1 MPEKERYGRSKNIQ
15 STAGTASTYRG
26 DEVKASRK
34 AKRTMNALSGIGVGL
49 SALALVATG
58 GAAAPAL
65 TGAGK
70 AGLGLLSLG
79 SGAASLGAS
88 GAAAKKG
95 SIDQYLAS
103 PPGPS
108 RSS

>member
-1 MPEKERYGRSKNIQ
+1 MPEKNRYARSSNMQ
-15 STAGTASTYRG
+15 SASGTASTYRG

-34 AKRTMNALSGIGVGL
+34 AKRTANALTGIGIGL

-79 SGAASLGAS
+79 SGAAGMGAS

-95 SIDQYLAS
+95 SIDQYLAT
-103 PPGPS
+103 PPGLPKS
-108 RSS
+108 Y